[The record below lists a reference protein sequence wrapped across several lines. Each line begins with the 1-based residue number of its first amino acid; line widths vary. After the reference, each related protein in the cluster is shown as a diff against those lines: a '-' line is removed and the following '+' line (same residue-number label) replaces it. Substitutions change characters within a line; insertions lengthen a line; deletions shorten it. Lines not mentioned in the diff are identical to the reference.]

1 MIFSIMKRK
10 GKKKQHKYKSINKNP
25 RALKISINKKSHL
38 IYLYT
43 GEEFAFK
50 LKHSLSTLQVK

>member
-1 MIFSIMKRK
+1 MKRK
-10 GKKKQHKYKSINKNP
+10 GKKNKININQLIKIQEP
-25 RALKISINKKSHL
+25 LKISINKKSHL

-43 GEEFAFK
+43 GKEFAFK

>member
-1 MIFSIMKRK
+1 MKRK

-25 RALKISINKKSHL
+25 RALKISINKKFHL

-43 GEEFAFK
+43 GEEFI
-50 LKHSLSTLQVK
+50 